1 MSIKYV
7 DFFTLSLLLLLKW
20 DLNKYGMQNLTP
32 FIHIAC
38 LQSKWL
44 ENTLY
49 IQEVITFLGDK
60 NIFHETTAANNS
72 NSNRVALVCME
83 EIITYLVR
91 I

>member
-32 FIHIAC
+32 FINIAC

-60 NIFHETTAANNS
+60 NIFHETTTANNS

>member
-1 MSIKYV
+1 
-7 DFFTLSLLLLLKW
+7 
-20 DLNKYGMQNLTP
+20 MQNLTP

-60 NIFHETTAANNS
+60 NIFHETSTANNS
-72 NSNRVALVCME
+72 MQQQQGRSSLHGGNYNLPCEDIIFNNSLLST
-83 EIITYLVR
+83 IQLLIF
-91 I
+91 